1 MWKLSP
7 ENQGQVGRCAN
18 LWAHSSS
25 GLPGDFGD
33 LTTLRRVPQ
42 IAEALLDRFLP
53 GEVDGG
59 PTI

>member
-1 MWKLSP
+1 MP
-7 ENQGQVGRCAN
+7 NP
-18 LWAHSSS
+18 WAHSSS

-33 LTTLRRVPQ
+33 LTTVHRDSQ

-59 PTI
+59 PII